1 MIEAHVGG
9 CSTHMFHGSTAITVD
24 ETRVGQFVYPILGHN
39 ASKSVTIVLL
49 GGDIQF
55 EASVGLHVHQHKGN
69 E

>member
-1 MIEAHVGG
+1 MIEAHLG
-9 CSTHMFHGSTAITVD
+9 SLIPHMLHGTTAIAVD
-24 ETRVGQFVYPILGHN
+24 EARVGQFVHSILGHN
-39 ASKSVTIVLL
+39 ASKSVAIVLL